1 MHAGQYAYRD
11 RRQRKRDFRRLW
23 IARLNAATRELGMPY
38 NRFMEG
44 VRKAGLELNRK
55 MLADLAATDPP
66 AFAKVVE
73 RARAALGA
81 Q

>member
-1 MHAGQYAYRD
+1 
-11 RRQRKRDFRRLW
+11 
-23 IARLNAATRELGMPY
+23 
-38 NRFMEG
+38 MEG